1 LSLNA
6 VLGIPKEDAR
16 LAWLLFLSH
25 LFMTSAVV
33 VGRTVSDALF
43 LSSFG
48 VSQLSYMYLF
58 VAVVVSLAG
67 VAYHRIVNRYPKHRL
82 LFATSALIALVVAGA
97 RILVGFGMTMV
108 VQVVYVAFALFNALL
123 IMQFWTFAN
132 DRMNARQA
140 RRLIGLVGAGGII
153 GGVIGGFGVGP
164 IVRLIGTLNL
174 MFLYMGLVG
183 VYLVFIVILVQRRG
197 VAIEPKFAEHRADTR
212 RPPASRHLRLVAV
225 ITSTITIALILIDFR
240 FKTEVQRHFHGAEL
254 AAYLGGFFGFA
265 GLLALVLQVFLTNR
279 ILARFGILVS
289 LLILPVYLLL
299 ATTGL
304 IVAPSLLTAV
314 LANAGDKVL
323 ADTIFA
329 STSLLMYVPMP
340 SEVRGR
346 SKIFI
351 DGVVKPLSKGVA
363 AILLIGAVSLSA
375 PRAIGI
381 VVLLLLVACTIA
393 IALVKQEYVKALFST
408 LKSHRLD
415 FSDGGIDL
423 SDASAI
429 EVLVQAL
436 ASPEERRV
444 LYCLE
449 TLRGL
454 EHFELTSHLPPLLDH
469 ASAAVRI
476 EALKAFEG
484 ARSPAVRERLV
495 KMMSEEEGEVR
506 QQAVRAVASYGD
518 ESIIDELL
526 PLLTSDDVRL
536 RGTVTGALMKHY
548 GIDGILHTV
557 EAFKG
562 MLDSADTRERVEAA
576 RVLGYVGV
584 AHFYQPLILLLDDTS
599 RDVQLQA
606 IAAARAVKVPA
617 LIPHLIR
624 KLSLPETRS
633 EAIGALSEYSPDQVL
648 PALARLLDA
657 GDPSELSLYVP
668 RVCERIVTIESVQLL
683 SNAYQA
689 APPALRGRIVGALE
703 VLRRRDGG
711 LVPQPKRVQELLR
724 LECEAISASTAVLG
738 DLRRLKVIR
747 GGDLFLEAVS
757 DRQLSAR
764 ERLFKLL
771 GLIHEPRVI
780 SAVERNL
787 ADTDPRRRANALEI
801 LDNLLRDPIRR
812 VILSELGRMESGAI
826 DDATGASSPIRGV
839 RTVLSWNDNW
849 IIRCLAHAATADGFA
864 DALGAQAV
872 ELIRTGTSG
881 IQAQSAEATDR
892 LVRTVR
898 SLRRVELF
906 SALPGGVLATI
917 AGELVSLRASAG
929 TAIFHE
935 GDAGDSFY
943 VLLEGKL
950 SVDSGGK
957 IVATLGPGDCFGEM
971 AVLDRELRSAT
982 ILVDEDSEL
991 YRLDSSAFFDLI
1003 GERIGIAR
1011 GIIRIL
1017 CRRWRM
1023 SLASLDD
1030 AATGTPL
1037 FTANAHLAEQTPP
1050 VSLAATADASD
1061 STLLKRML
1069 VLKGIDLFSGLSG
1082 EDLFLLASVVDE
1094 LYFRRGETIVVEG
1107 DPGDAIYGVSDGVVS
1122 VRRGKREIEQL
1133 GAGAYFGEMSLL
1145 DGEPRSAS
1153 VVAALDTAVLRLGQE
1168 DFYALLA
1175 DRIEITL
1182 PIFAELIH
1190 RLRRFDAS

>member
-1 LSLNA
+1 
-6 VLGIPKEDAR
+6 VLGIAKEDTQF
-16 LAWLLFLSH
+16 AWLLFLGH

-33 VGRTVSDALF
+33 VGRTVADALF

-58 VAVVVSLAG
+58 VALVVSLAG
-67 VAYHRIVNRYPKHRL
+67 VAYHRVVNRYSKHRL
-82 LFATSALIALVVAGA
+82 MYVTSALIALFVAGA

-153 GGVIGGFGVGP
+153 GGVIGGFAVGP
-164 IVRLIGTLNL
+164 IVQRIGTLNL
-174 MFLYMGLVG
+174 MFLYIGLIG
-183 VYLVFIVILVQRRG
+183 VYLVFIALLVRRRAA
-197 VAIEPKFAEHRADTR
+197 AIEPKFAEHRADTR

-225 ITSTITIALILIDFR
+225 ITSTITISLVLIDFR
-240 FKTEVQRHFHGAEL
+240 FKTEVQRHFHGSEL

-265 GLLALVLQVFLTNR
+265 GLLALLLQVFLTSR

-289 LLILPVYLLL
+289 LLILPVYLLF

-304 IVAPSLLTAV
+304 IVSPSLLTAV
-314 LANAGDKVL
+314 LANAGDKVF

-340 SEVRGR
+340 AEVRGR

-351 DGVVKPLSKGVA
+351 DGVVKPLSKGIA
-363 AILLIGAVSLSA
+363 AILLIGAVSLAA
-375 PRAIGI
+375 PGAIGI
-381 VVLLLLVACTIA
+381 AVLLLLVVCTVA

-429 EVLVQAL
+429 DVLVQAL

-454 EHFELTSHLPPLLDH
+454 EDFELTTHLPPLLDH

-518 ESIIDELL
+518 ENIIDELL
-526 PLLTSDDVRL
+526 PLLSSDDVSL

-557 EAFKG
+557 EAFKR
-562 MLDSADTRERVEAA
+562 MLDSPDTRERVEAA
-576 RVLGYVGV
+576 RILGYVGV
-584 AHFYQPLILLLDDTS
+584 AHFYQPLIRLLDDNS
-599 RDVQLQA
+599 RAVQLQA
-606 IAAARAVKVPA
+606 IAAAREVKVPA
-617 LIPHLIR
+617 LIPHLVR
-624 KLSLPETRS
+624 KLSIPETRS
-633 EAIGALSEYSPDQVL
+633 EAITALSEYSPEEVL
-648 PALARLLDA
+648 PALARLLEQ
-657 GDPSELSLYVP
+657 GSESELALYVP
-668 RVCERIVTIESVQLL
+668 RVCERILTSESVQIL
-683 SNAYQA
+683 SNAYRA
-689 APPALRGRIVGALE
+689 AKPYLRGRIVGSLD
-703 VLRRRDGG
+703 VLRRRDGA
-711 LVPQPKRVQELLR
+711 LVPHPNRVQELLR
-724 LECEAISASTAVLG
+724 LECEGISACAAVLG

-747 GGDLFLEAVS
+747 GGDIFLEAVS

-771 GLIHEPRVI
+771 GLSYEPRVI
-780 SAVERNL
+780 SAVERSL
-787 ADTDPRRRANALEI
+787 ADGDPRRRANALEN
-801 LDNLLRDPIRR
+801 LDNLLKDPIRR
-812 VILSELGRMESGAI
+812 IVLLELGRIESGAV
-826 DDATGASSPIRGV
+826 DDVSGASSPIRGI
-839 RTVLSWNDNW
+839 RTVLSWNDDW
-849 IIRCLAHAATADGFA
+849 ISRCLAHAASGDGFA
-864 DALGAQAV
+864 EAVGAKAV
-872 ELIRTGTSG
+872 ELVHPDTARIEPRS
-881 IQAQSAEATDR
+881 AQDTDR

-906 SALPGGVLATI
+906 SALPGNVLATI
-917 AGELVSLRASAG
+917 AGELVSLRAPAG
-929 TAIFHE
+929 TAIFHQ

-943 VLLEGKL
+943 VLLDGKL
-950 SVDSGGK
+950 SVESGGK

-971 AVLDRELRSAT
+971 AVLDQELRSAT

-1003 GERIGIAR
+1003 GERIEIAR
-1011 GIIRIL
+1011 GVIRML
-1017 CRRWRM
+1017 CRRWRT
-1023 SLASLDD
+1023 SLASLDN
-1030 AATGTPL
+1030 AATGDRL
-1037 FTANAHLAEQTPP
+1037 FTADAQLTEHSPP
-1050 VSLAATADASD
+1050 VDLSPTSETSD

-1069 VLKGIDLFSGLSG
+1069 LLKGIDLFSGLSG

-1107 DPGDAIYGVSDGVVS
+1107 EPGDAIYGVSDGVVS

-1133 GAGAYFGEMSLL
+1133 AAGAYFGEMSLL

-1153 VVAALDTAVLRLGQE
+1153 VVAARDTAVLRLGQE

-1175 DRIEITL
+1175 DRIEITR
-1182 PIFAELIH
+1182 PIFSELIH